1 MKVTIEF
8 YMFKLILVLNFSFNK
23 QFWFFGGNFPKRILV
38 VKNRKNEHNHSI
50 LHIWISLGIKVDFE
64 QLVLTFWTKF
74 DQKGYIEL
82 KKKRRSE
89 HHHWIPYLWIS
100 LSNKFQDKLTILIF
114 LEQICLERVFL
125 SQTKKMI
132 SWIRFAQK
140 GIFSLKQKK

>member
-50 LHIWISLGIKVDFE
+50 LHIWISLGIKIDFE

-74 DQKGYIEL
+74 DQKGYIES
-82 KKKRRSE
+82 KKKKEEVNITIEFR
-89 HHHWIPYLWIS
+89 IFGLVS
-100 LSNKFQDKLTILIF
+100 LTNFRINWQFWFFWSKFA
-114 LEQICLERVFL
+114 
-125 SQTKKMI
+125 
-132 SWIRFAQK
+132 WK
-140 GIFSLKQKK
+140 GFFYHKQKKWFLGSDLPKRVFSV

>member
-50 LHIWISLGIKVDFE
+50 LHIWISLGIKIDFE

-74 DQKGYIEL
+74 DQKGYIES
-82 KKKRRSE
+82 KKKKEEVNITIEFR
-89 HHHWIPYLWIS
+89 IFGLVS
-100 LSNKFQDKLTILIF
+100 LTNFRINWQFWFFWSKFT
-114 LEQICLERVFL
+114 
-125 SQTKKMI
+125 
-132 SWIRFAQK
+132 WK
-140 GIFSLKQKK
+140 GFFYHKQKKWFLGSNLPKRVFSV

>member
-82 KKKRRSE
+82 KKKEEVNITIEFR
-89 HHHWIPYLWIS
+89 IFGLVS
-100 LSNKFQDKLTILIF
+100 LTNFRINWQFWFFWSKFA
-114 LEQICLERVFL
+114 
-125 SQTKKMI
+125 
-132 SWIRFAQK
+132 WK
-140 GIFSLKQKK
+140 GFFYHKQKKWFLGSDLPKRVFSV